1 MRYGIIADPCVI
13 EQDVIGFE
21 IVIVPEEGVDKNT
34 AGFPFQCHAPLFKI
48 VVELIV
54 QYADVA
60 EWRVVAVVIS
70 EQVGG
75 VIGNLQ
81 AIATGCVLDDIVEDL
96 VVCAALDVYGTGI
109 VVAAGDVDGIE
120 QQ

>member
-1 MRYGIIADPCVI
+1 MGHGIISDSCVI

-21 IVIVPEEGVDKNT
+21 IVIVPEEGIDEDT
-34 AGFPFQCHAPLFKI
+34 AGFPFQCHPPLFKI
-48 VVELIV
+48 IVELIV

-75 VIGNLQ
+75 VIGNLHT
-81 AIATGCVLDDIVEDL
+81 ISTGCVLDDIIEDL
-96 VVCAALDVYGTGI
+96 VICAALDVNGTGV

-120 QQ
+120 